1 MAGDPEVRPNRSGSA
16 GSRPAAAQ
24 RPAVERRA
32 RNQRRAATTVKVL
45 HSVAM
50 VVMAAAA
57 TTVLVDGITGR
68 RDLWL
73 TVSLVLIG
81 AEGVIYLANGRR
93 CPLTKL
99 ALRLGDA
106 TGHDWLL
113 ERLLPEACVFKV
125 APFFTWVT
133 LLGLLA
139 MGFRWLLQVTL

>member
-1 MAGDPEVRPNRSGSA
+1 MGNDPATRSERGGTEGGRTTAGASPSEGPR
-16 GSRPAAAQ
+16 
-24 RPAVERRA
+24 EWWL
-32 RNQRRAATTVKVL
+32 RRAAVSVKVL

-57 TTVLVDGITGR
+57 TTVLVDGLTGR
-68 RDLWL
+68 RDVWL

-113 ERLLPEACVFKV
+113 ERLLPEAYVLKV

>member
-1 MAGDPEVRPNRSGSA
+1 V
-16 GSRPAAAQ
+16 
-24 RPAVERRA
+24 V
-32 RNQRRAATTVKVL
+32 VKVL
-45 HSVAM
+45 HSAAM
-50 VVMAAAA
+50 VIMAAAA
-57 TTVLVDGITGR
+57 ITVLVDGLTGR

-73 TVSLVLIG
+73 ALSLVLIG
-81 AEGVIYLANGRR
+81 VEGVIYLANGRR

-113 ERLLPEACVFKV
+113 ERLLPEAYVLRV

>member
-1 MAGDPEVRPNRSGSA
+1 MGSDPDMHARRSGA
-16 GSRPAAAQ
+16 GSG
-24 RPAVERRA
+24 
-32 RNQRRAATTVKVL
+32 RAAGGGRTRVRRGAALVVKVL
-45 HSVAM
+45 HSAAM
-50 VVMAAAA
+50 AIMAAAA
-57 TTVLVDGITGR
+57 ITVLVDGLTGR

-73 TVSLVLIG
+73 VLSLVLIG
-81 AEGVIYLANGRR
+81 VEGVIYLANGRR

-113 ERLLPEACVFKV
+113 ERLLPEAYVLRV

-139 MGFRWLLQVTL
+139 MGFRWLLQVRL

>member
-1 MAGDPEVRPNRSGSA
+1 MAGDPEVRPNRVGSE
-16 GSRPAAAQ
+16 GPGGDFAQ
-24 RPAVERRA
+24 RPADERRA
-32 RNQRRAATTVKVL
+32 RDGRRAAVAVKVL

-50 VVMAAAA
+50 VVMAAAS
-57 TTVLVDGITGR
+57 TTVLVDGLTGR
-68 RDLWL
+68 RDVWL
-73 TVSLVLIG
+73 MASLLLIG

-99 ALRLGDA
+99 ALRLGDS

-113 ERLLPEACVFKV
+113 ERLLPERYVLKV

-133 LLGLLA
+133 VLGLLA